1 MRLLSQAPKD
11 RGTVGELPTV
21 APLQDYSRHFEAFEL
36 IECRHFLEGITSMW
50 LMLSN
55 SFLSIVDKVEP
66 PDPTRLLVRAR
77 VAGDIERVFPDAVVT
92 HTPRA
97 DYAYRAT
104 LPRTAIAAALAD
116 VISRLDYG
124 NFKSTVGDRQRHDAY
139 LDCWGAMHDLQVR
152 KARPARTLRR

>member
-1 MRLLSQAPKD
+1 
-11 RGTVGELPTV
+11 
-21 APLQDYSRHFEAFEL
+21 
-36 IECRHFLEGITSMW
+36 MW

-66 PDPTRLLVRAR
+66 PDPSQLLVRAR

-104 LPRTAIAAALAD
+104 LPRAAIAVALAD
-116 VISRLDYG
+116 AIGRITYS
-124 NFKSTVGDRQRHDAY
+124 NFKDSVADQQRHDAY
-139 LDCWGAMHDLQVR
+139 LECWNAMYELQVQT
-152 KARPARTLRR
+152 ARRARALR

>member
-1 MRLLSQAPKD
+1 
-11 RGTVGELPTV
+11 
-21 APLQDYSRHFEAFEL
+21 
-36 IECRHFLEGITSMW
+36 MW

-55 SFLSIVDKVEP
+55 SFLSVVDKVEP

-97 DYAYRAT
+97 DYAFRAT

-116 VISRLDYG
+116 AIRHLSYA
-124 NFKSTVGDRQRHDAY
+124 NFKNSVADPQRHDAY
-139 LDCWGAMHDLQVR
+139 LECWEAMNDLQEQ
-152 KARPARTLRR
+152 KAASARMPPR